1 MAVNNIKGISRQ
13 VKVLSA
19 VVREFATFS
28 ELLKSIDE
36 ELTTLKQQLAD
47 YLRKLEDIRTKS
59 EQEKKL
65 KELLKTLT
73 GEEAAPKGKV
83 ADLKVVKLYINP
95 DAEQEAAVMGEI
107 IDRINKAV
115 QSLQNI
121 RKALEPLSS
130 VEVEAKIV
138 VVYKEGIPSIIMLK
152 LAGS

>member
-1 MAVNNIKGISRQ
+1 MSAI
-13 VKVLSA
+13 VK
-19 VVREFATFS
+19 EFSSFT
-28 ELLKSIDE
+28 ELLKAIDE
-36 ELTTLKQQLAD
+36 ELTTLKQQLAE
-47 YLRKLEDIRTKS
+47 YLRKLEDVRTKS

-95 DAEQEAAVMGEI
+95 DAEQEAAVLGEI
-107 IDRINKAV
+107 IDRVNKAV
-115 QSLQNI
+115 QNLQNI
-121 RKALEPLSS
+121 RKALEPLSG

-152 LAGS
+152 LAGA